1 MEAAAPPIGGE
12 PLRSAV
18 DDTLARARKARA
30 RRQMATHSEPPE
42 PVQVPPPPARPAARA
57 PAPDAEGAP
66 RYHPNAERKLQRLR
80 EREEAAAGAAE
91 EHRAAIQVIT
101 TVPDPSTRR
110 AALRTMSASARVQTL
125 LSMPDQEVQQIK
137 RATSRAPAAVAAA
150 PAPAPAPEPQANGE
164 ASADER
170 VRSPELLHPGPHF
183 SPHRCGTTV
192 ALVRCRSAL

>member
-1 MEAAAPPIGGE
+1 
-12 PLRSAV
+12 
-18 DDTLARARKARA
+18 
-30 RRQMATHSEPPE
+30 
-42 PVQVPPPPARPAARA
+42 
-57 PAPDAEGAP
+57 
-66 RYHPNAERKLQRLR
+66 
-80 EREEAAAGAAE
+80 
-91 EHRAAIQVIT
+91 
-101 TVPDPSTRR
+101 
-110 AALRTMSASARVQTL
+110 MSASARVQTL